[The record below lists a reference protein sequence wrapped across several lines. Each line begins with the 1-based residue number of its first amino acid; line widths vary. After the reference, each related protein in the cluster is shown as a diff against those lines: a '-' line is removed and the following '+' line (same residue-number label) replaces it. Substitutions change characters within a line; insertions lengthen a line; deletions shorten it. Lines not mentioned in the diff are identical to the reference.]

1 MKRINYQSDIENEHA
16 STLKAAKGRKPIPK
30 EDLTRIGF
38 NAICYALDIYRKF
51 NPNIKD
57 KVITVRFR
65 FNRKYIYLVS
75 HSFGEYFVLDGR
87 SFGMREISTRYD
99 VYLVEEDET
108 LKIDGDDCGIT
119 LKQCIVY
126 AVYALQGKEPQ
137 CSTAALDIALSSLPA
152 IQKCFPKRAML
163 RLYNYNM
170 QVLESDYNMVIY
182 KVEDIYDIEAAN
194 YDQIKALYI

>member
-1 MKRINYQSDIENEHA
+1 
-16 STLKAAKGRKPIPK
+16 
-30 EDLTRIGF
+30 
-38 NAICYALDIYRKF
+38 
-51 NPNIKD
+51 
-57 KVITVRFR
+57 
-65 FNRKYIYLVS
+65 
-75 HSFGEYFVLDGR
+75 
-87 SFGMREISTRYD
+87 MREISTRYD

-182 KVEDIYDIEAAN
+182 KVEDIYDIENAN
-194 YDQIKALYI
+194 YGQIKALYI

>member
-1 MKRINYQSDIENEHA
+1 MKRINYQSDIEKEHIA
-16 STLKAAKGRKPIPK
+16 TLKPGKGRKPVSK

-38 NAICYALDIYRKF
+38 NAVCYSLDIYRKF

-65 FNRKYIYLVS
+65 FNGKYIYLVS
-75 HSFGEYFVLDGR
+75 RSFGEYFVLDGH

-126 AVYALQGKEPQ
+126 AIYALQDKEPQ
-137 CSTAALDIALSSLPA
+137 CSTMALDIALTSLAA

-170 QVLESDYNMVIY
+170 QVLDSDYNMVIH
-182 KVEDIYDIEAAN
+182 KVEDIYDIENAN